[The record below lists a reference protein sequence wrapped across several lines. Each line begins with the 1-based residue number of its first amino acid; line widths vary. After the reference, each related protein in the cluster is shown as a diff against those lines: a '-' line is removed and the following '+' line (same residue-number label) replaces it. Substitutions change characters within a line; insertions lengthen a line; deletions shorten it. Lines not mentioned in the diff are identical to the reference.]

1 VAGHEKL
8 RVGGSIGAC
17 LLPDADITS
26 PREAVRVADE
36 LMLAIKREG
45 KGAVR
50 IKVGVRAA

>member
-1 VAGHEKL
+1 
-8 RVGGSIGAC
+8 
-17 LLPDADITS
+17 LLPDPDITS

-50 IKVGVRAA
+50 IKAKPEERRASN